1 MQCMK
6 PKHSGFTLIE
16 LMIVVALIAII
27 AMVAVPGF
35 SSLIESNRHKS
46 TTNNV
51 IGILNYARSEA
62 VRRGEPVSVR
72 ARNGDLQEGLV
83 VILESVD
90 QDDDPNPL
98 RQGDEMPGAVTLTDL
113 CSNLP
118 IVFRGTGEKHNSE
131 ISVLRISPGNG
142 NPATDIVVNAG
153 GQANRH
159 QSQATCP

>member
-1 MQCMK
+1 MK

-62 VRRGEPVSVR
+62 VRRGEPVAVQ
-72 ARNGDLQEGLV
+72 ARSGDLQKGLEV
-83 VILESVD
+83 VLESD
-90 QDDDPNPL
+90 GSEL
-98 RQGDEMPGAVTLTDL
+98 RLGDEMPGAVTLTDL

-118 IVFRGTGEKHNSE
+118 IVFRGTGEKRNFE

-142 NPATDIVVNAG
+142 NPPTDIVVNAG
-153 GQANRH
+153 GQANRA
-159 QSQATCP
+159 QAEPACT

>member
-1 MQCMK
+1 MK

-72 ARNGDLQEGLV
+72 ATDGDLQNGLV

-90 QDDDPNPL
+90 PDDDPNPNPL

-118 IVFRGTGEKHNSE
+118 IVFRGTGEKLDSN